1 MIEEI
6 QAELT
11 ASALSLTDTYCD
23 DRKAGSVIGTRTPEG
38 VRRGGVDKE
47 KSIAIDNGAL
57 RIQPLIQPGWGR
69 AGIAYP
75 PFRRQN
81 GLTLAVFMLNGH
93 NTSQVGGIGE
103 PLRSRLE
110 RWLDGSEAWGRGSRI
125 VQWLRSGRIGRA
137 VRQFRWWIRLDRHA
151 KTLPK
156 LDENLAV
163 GWFSSEAPENPLS
176 AQNAFVMHAMGPEN
190 GELWAMVGATPLP
203 AIQSVQ
209 NLQIYYVIVLRAKG
223 AAYYA
228 ASVRDANGLPAY
240 PEMRPLAIDPF
251 NETAEMFPGIHQSV
265 LGQIGFRLDTR
276 VYGTRVEQCPEMTEW
291 YGSAHLA
298 ERFGGKGVLH
308 QSHSEA
314 GGRWKVFAGEFQR
327 GLQGAKPLFEE
338 NLAVLDAPSPSGLV
352 HLLYQ
357 THSTEDAVGIVWRFR
372 DEENYWR
379 LLIDDRSA
387 RLSVR
392 EGGAWSDI
400 AVSDRPLLQS
410 GAVGSLQLLDDGE
423 TMSFHLQG
431 ELLFGTRFRDRRLQ
445 TATGAGVYA
454 AKGSTE
460 IHSFEAHPC
469 LVPLPAALRMGEPWL
484 RKGANLV
491 LEDRFEGPA
500 GELEGRMTPTGGK
513 IWRRQIGTGVMA
525 LSGEGAVKIQATAK
539 QPNPGRTAYMVDWDS
554 PDFADVSVEITPPGT
569 GPEQREHGLCGFIFW
584 QDPDNYV
591 TVNIWVNHS
600 YGGASI
606 SCFFHVDGFEDLYDA
621 IWSNVGKRV
630 YYGVPLTLRM
640 VFDGEQYMVFVN
652 EEPVLYRALR
662 DVYPHYQRFAIKQV
676 GLMANWEWGNDTG
689 STFRN
694 FVGKV

>member
-1 MIEEI
+1 MIEEV

-11 ASALSLTDTYCD
+11 ASSVSLTDTYCD
-23 DRKAGSVIGTRTPEG
+23 DRKAGAVIGTRTPEG
-38 VRRGGVDKE
+38 IRRGGVDKE

-75 PFRRQN
+75 AFRRQN

-110 RWLDGSEAWGRGSRI
+110 RWLDGSEAWGRSSRI
-125 VQWLRSGRIGRA
+125 VQWLRSRRIGRA
-137 VRQFRWWIRLDRHA
+137 IRQFRWWIRLDRDA

-190 GELWAMVGATPLP
+190 GELWAIVGETPLS

-209 NLQIYYVIVLRAKG
+209 NLQIYYVIVLREKG

-228 ASVRDANGLPAY
+228 ASVRDANGLPSY

-251 NETAEMFPGIHQSV
+251 NETPEMFPGVHQSV

-276 VYGTRVEQCPEMTEW
+276 VYGTRVEQCPEMGEW

-298 ERFGGKGVLH
+298 DCLEGRGVLRE
-308 QSHSEA
+308 SRSEVGGLWKAPFGEFERMA
-314 GGRWKVFAGEFQR
+314 GGA
-327 GLQGAKPLFEE
+327 LALHEE
-338 NLAVLDAPSPSGLV
+338 NLAVLDASASSGLV

-357 THSTEDAVGIVWRFR
+357 SRSKESAIGIVWRFR
-372 DEENYWR
+372 DEQNYWR
-379 LLIDDRSA
+379 LLIDDRNA

-392 EGGAWSDI
+392 EDGVWSET
-400 AVSDRPLLQS
+400 AVSDLPPVQP
-410 GAVGSLQLLDDGE
+410 GAVHSLQVLDDGE

-431 ELLFGTRFRDRRLQ
+431 QLLFGTRFRDRRLQ
-445 TATGAGVYA
+445 TATGAGSYA
-454 AKGSTE
+454 TKDVE
-460 IHSFEAHPC
+460 LHSFEAHPR
-469 LVPLPAALRMGEPWL
+469 LVSLPAALRMGEPWL
-484 RKGANLV
+484 RKGTNVV
-491 LEDRFEGPA
+491 LEDHFEGQA
-500 GELEGRMTPTGGK
+500 GALEGRMTPTGGK

-539 QPNPGRTAYMVDWDS
+539 QPNPGRTAYMVEWDS
-554 PDFADVSVEITPPGT
+554 PGFADLSVEITPPGT

-640 VFDGEQYMVFVN
+640 VFDGEQYMLFVN
-652 EEPVLYRALR
+652 EEPVLYRALK
-662 DVYPHYQRFAIKQV
+662 DVYSHYKRFAIKQV

-689 STFRN
+689 STFRH